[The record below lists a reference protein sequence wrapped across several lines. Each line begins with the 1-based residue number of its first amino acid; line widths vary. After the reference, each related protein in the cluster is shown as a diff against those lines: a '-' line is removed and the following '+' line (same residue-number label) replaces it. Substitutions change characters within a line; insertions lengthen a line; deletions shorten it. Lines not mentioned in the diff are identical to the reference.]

1 MRKFRVAKSK
11 VDSLPSEVKTNFL
24 RHSTSNEENVYSVPF
39 YYVQDITIVEK
50 FYKLT
55 LVRKDKNNKLFTKTI
70 EVFHLP
76 EDFKIKHGRYY
87 WHWKESVRYRNQQK
101 IKSVISVGEPLIEGH
116 PYDEKS
122 IIVKSSD
129 LPPSQISP
137 EILKHNNLLRELIGY
152 ESFSG
157 QLHDTTITCHATR
170 DEKHDYFVWELSTD
184 KFKYG
189 KRNKLVEITKLFP
202 NDYKEIV
209 EFDENGKYVSHET
222 ILLKKEYREDTENF
236 SIVELE
242 HRKYTPEKSTGLDY
256 QEYEEKETHIAF
268 SETII
273 GAEAMFDRL

>member
-11 VDSLPSEVKTNFL
+11 VDSLPTEVKTNFL
-24 RHSTSNEENVYSVPF
+24 RHSTSEENSFYLVPF
-39 YYVQDITIVEK
+39 LYCQDVTIAEKYYE
-50 FYKLT
+50 LT
-55 LVRKDKNNKLFTKTI
+55 LVRKDKNNKIFSKVI
-70 EVFHLP
+70 ELSHPP

-87 WHWKESVRYRNQQK
+87 WHCKESVRYRNSQK
-101 IKSVISVGEPLIEGH
+101 LNSVISIGEPLIAGH
-116 PYDEKS
+116 PYDEKN
-122 IIVKSSD
+122 IIVKSVD

-170 DEKHDYFVWELSTD
+170 DEKHDYFQWELSTD
-184 KFKYG
+184 KFKFG
-189 KRNKLVEITKLFP
+189 KRNKLQEIEKLFP

-209 EFDENGKYVSHET
+209 EFDENGKYLYHET
-222 ILLKKEYREDTENF
+222 ILLKKEYREDIENF

-242 HRKYTPEKSTGLDY
+242 HKKHVPEKSTGLDY
-256 QEYEEKETHIAF
+256 SGYEEKEDYIQF